1 MKFLI
6 KILNLDFKILKY
18 IVLIMH
24 KTRMITK
31 ITPPKESICACVQ
44 QWKVHSSEVGSKL
57 E

>member
-44 QWKVHSSEVGSKL
+44 QRKVHSSEVGSKL